1 MLASPRFLRSVRI
14 LACPTTQ
21 SKQQAMTAIAS
32 SRGRQRLQLALV
44 SLLVP
49 PLVALI
55 GCTLRVEFAYEEGSI
70 RGLDEIHPGIFPF
83 WHNCVLPA
91 IWIFR
96 KRNLAVMTSRSSG
109 WRVHC
114 ARDSADSASCR
125 FADPVRAEARGRC
138 WRRKPSWRTVGER
151 PSPST
156 ARAARVTSRSA
167 VPSCWPRRPA
177 SRITPFYVALEK
189 RWVLNTWD
197 RFMIPR
203 PFSRAFVRVAR
214 QIAVPADADEATQE
228 RCYQEMQSAL
238 ERITSFAEARFSAA
252 SH

>member
-1 MLASPRFLRSVRI
+1 MPDNAIEAASDDGDRKLTWS
-14 LACPTTQ
+14 
-21 SKQQAMTAIAS
+21 
-32 SRGRQRLQLALV
+32 QRLQLALV

-96 KRNLAVMTSRSSG
+96 KRNLAVMTSRSL
-109 WRVHC
+109 
-114 ARDSADSASCR
+114 D
-125 FADPVRAEARGRC
+125 
-138 WRRKPSWRTVGER
+138 GEFI
-151 PSPST
+151 
-156 ARAARVTSRSA
+156 ARVISRFGF
-167 VPSCWPRRPA
+167 VPIRGSSSRGGPRALLETQTFVENGGGAAFTIDGPRGPRHVA
-177 SRITPFYVALEK
+177 KRGPILLAKATGVRVTPFYVALEK

-197 RFMIPR
+197 RFMIPK
-203 PFSRAFVRVAR
+203 PFSRALVRVAR

-228 RCYQEMQSAL
+228 RCYQEMQAAL
-238 ERITSFAEARFSAA
+238 ERITNFAEARFSAA
-252 SH
+252 VH